1 MILIGKDA
9 WEWLQKNKDHIY
21 TVTRADI
28 EFDAPNLPFLKHKY
42 KPCEPKETNAK
53 WFKND
58 DGKWSTLNEEHSI
71 ILEVQMYNELL

>member
-21 TVTRADI
+21 TVTMADI
-28 EFDAPNLPFLKHKY
+28 EFDARNLPFIKCKY
-42 KPCEPKETNAK
+42 KPCEPKEINAN

-58 DGKWSTLNEEHSI
+58 KRRWSVLNEEHSI
-71 ILEVQMYNELL
+71 ILEIKMYNELL